1 MQLIVVTSSERIE
14 NEAEKINALFEAGL
28 EILHL
33 RKPDFS
39 KKEYVQ
45 LLEEIKEKYHH
56 KIKIHEFFELTEDYD
71 LLGVHL
77 NKRNPNYT
85 GKKSVNISKSC
96 HCIEEL
102 EKIDGYDYVFLSP
115 IFDSISKKGYRSNFS
130 DEALLK
136 ASSSGKINQKVVA
149 LGGIN
154 QDTLPKLKKYGF
166 GGAAV
171 LGSIWHPTP
180 THQPPLTPPKLR
192 LRSVSKEGN
201 CSLPFGEDWG
211 GAEVI
216 NFLNLKLL
224 L

>member
-1 MQLIVVTSSERIE
+1 MQLIVITSSERIE
-14 NEAEKINALFEAGL
+14 NEAEKINMLFEAGL

-45 LLEEIKEKYHH
+45 LLEEIEEEHHH
-56 KIKIHEFFELTEDYD
+56 KIKIHEFFELTENYD

-115 IFDSISKKGYRSNFS
+115 IFDSISKNGYKSNFS
-130 DEALLK
+130 EETLLK
-136 ASSSGKINQKVVA
+136 AAASGKINQKVAA

-154 QDTLPKLKKYGF
+154 QQTLPIVKKYGF

-171 LGSIWHPTP
+171 LGGVWHSTAFF
-180 THQPPLTPPKLR
+180 
-192 LRSVSKEGN
+192 
-201 CSLPFGEDWG
+201 PFGASWG
-211 GAEVI
+211 GTEVI
-216 NFLNLKLL
+216 NFLTLKILL
-224 L
+224 